1 MLVHVFCNLLW
12 MTLFISCLQT
22 RLCTNFICT
31 SGRTSLSTMA
41 GNTKVQEIEV
51 SAIKAEFD
59 GTCRIIKD
67 LGEFTHVLT
76 LQPSGKDIIYK
87 FQMTGTYID
96 SILIFFINHKS
107 FMYPLTIMLCI

>member
-1 MLVHVFCNLLW
+1 MQSIVNDIVYFLSSDSSLHEFYLY
-12 MTLFISCLQT
+12 
-22 RLCTNFICT
+22 
-31 SGRTSLSTMA
+31 SLSTMA

-87 FQMTGTYID
+87 FQMTGT
-96 SILIFFINHKS
+96 
-107 FMYPLTIMLCI
+107 

>member
-1 MLVHVFCNLLW
+1 
-12 MTLFISCLQT
+12 
-22 RLCTNFICT
+22 
-31 SGRTSLSTMA
+31 MA

-67 LGEFTHVLT
+67 LGEFTPVLT

-87 FQMTGTYID
+87 FQMTGT
-96 SILIFFINHKS
+96 
-107 FMYPLTIMLCI
+107 

>member
-1 MLVHVFCNLLW
+1 MNDIVYLLSSDSS
-12 MTLFISCLQT
+12 LHE
-22 RLCTNFICT
+22 FICT
-31 SGRTSLSTMA
+31 SGRTSLSNMA

-59 GTCRIIKD
+59 GTCRVIKD

-87 FQMTGTYID
+87 FQMTGTY
-96 SILIFFINHKS
+96 FFKLHVN
-107 FMYPLTIMLCI
+107 

>member
-1 MLVHVFCNLLW
+1 MDDIVYFLSSDSSLHEFYLYFRANL
-12 MTLFISCLQT
+12 
-22 RLCTNFICT
+22 
-31 SGRTSLSTMA
+31 SLSTMA

-87 FQMTGTYID
+87 FQMTGT
-96 SILIFFINHKS
+96 
-107 FMYPLTIMLCI
+107 

>member
-1 MLVHVFCNLLW
+1 
-12 MTLFISCLQT
+12 
-22 RLCTNFICT
+22 
-31 SGRTSLSTMA
+31 MA

-87 FQMTGTYID
+87 FQMTGTYNFFFQIK
-96 SILIFFINHKS
+96 LIHECTF
-107 FMYPLTIMLCI
+107 LR

>member
-1 MLVHVFCNLLW
+1 MI
-12 MTLFISCLQT
+12 LFISCLQT

-31 SGRTSLSTMA
+31 SGRTLSTMA

-96 SILIFFINHKS
+96 SILIFFKLNKS
-107 FMYPLTIMLCI
+107 FMYPLAIMLCILKSSKN

>member
-1 MLVHVFCNLLW
+1 
-12 MTLFISCLQT
+12 
-22 RLCTNFICT
+22 
-31 SGRTSLSTMA
+31 MA

-87 FQMTGTYID
+87 FQMTGTYYLFFQIK
-96 SILIFFINHKS
+96 LIHECTF
-107 FMYPLTIMLCI
+107 LR

>member
-1 MLVHVFCNLLW
+1 
-12 MTLFISCLQT
+12 
-22 RLCTNFICT
+22 
-31 SGRTSLSTMA
+31 MA

-76 LQPSGKDIIYK
+76 LQPSGNDIIYK
-87 FQMTGTYID
+87 FQMTGTYYFFFQIK
-96 SILIFFINHKS
+96 LIHECTF
-107 FMYPLTIMLCI
+107 LR

>member
-1 MLVHVFCNLLW
+1 
-12 MTLFISCLQT
+12 
-22 RLCTNFICT
+22 
-31 SGRTSLSTMA
+31 MA

-96 SILIFFINHKS
+96 SILILIIYVPSCDNALYFK
-107 FMYPLTIMLCI
+107 ML